1 MAAEAG
7 DPPHRYKFPLSKV
20 PRLPY
25 DDPQAQRLISAEQ
38 PVVLT
43 GSDLVDSALHW
54 NLDYLSDN
62 MANTQFT
69 VYQSDNNYFKY
80 YESRKIPQQKD
91 FVPPTIQMQ
100 MSFSEFVEKL
110 KEAQC
115 SKKHWL
121 YLQQPLT
128 EGVGDKIVQDFVSFN
143 WRWISMQQ
151 KENNWGPL
159 SSNLLLVGMAGN
171 ITPVHYDEQQ
181 NFFAQLRGVK
191 RCLLFAPD
199 QFKSLYPFPVYH
211 PHDRQSQVNLEN
223 PNLEKFP
230 KVLELKGFEA
240 TLHPGD
246 VLYIPIYWWHQ
257 IESLPQKGVTI
268 SINFW
273 YKVRNSC
280 QQTVT
285 YPLAASQK
293 IAIMRNI
300 EKMVTDALGDIN
312 EVAPFMRTMV
322 LGRYT

>member
-1 MAAEAG
+1 MTAEAG
-7 DPPHRYKFPLSKV
+7 QSPHNYKFPLAQV
-20 PRLPY
+20 PRLSH
-25 DDPQAQRLISAEQ
+25 DDPEALRLISAQQ

-43 GSDLVDSALHW
+43 GSGLVQSALHW
-54 NLDYLSDN
+54 DLDYLSDN
-62 MANTQFT
+62 MSSTQFT
-69 VYQSDNNYFKY
+69 VYQSDNIYFRY
-80 YESRKIPQQKD
+80 YESRKIPHHRD
-91 FVPPTIQMQ
+91 FVPPTTQLH
-100 MSFSEFVEKL
+100 MSFPQFVQKL
-110 KEAQC
+110 KEMQR

-128 EGVGDKIVQDFVSFN
+128 EGVGEKIVRDFISFD
-143 WRWISMQQ
+143 WKWITTQQ
-151 KENNWGPL
+151 RDNNWGPL

-191 RCLLFAPD
+191 RCLLFSPD

-223 PNLEKFP
+223 LNVDKFP
-230 KVLELKGFEA
+230 EVLELRGMEA
-240 TLHPGD
+240 TLYPGD

-257 IESLPQKGVTI
+257 VESLPQKDVTI

-280 QQTVT
+280 EQNVL
-285 YPLAASQK
+285 YPLEASQK
-293 IAIMRNI
+293 VAIMRNI
-300 EKMVTDALGDIN
+300 EKMVTDALGDID